1 MNENNEDYFK
11 ATSDIFIKYLFGMD
25 NEESNRL
32 VLSFINAVLQDSG
45 FPVITKVIQKNP
57 FNYKEFL
64 NDKLSVL
71 DIKVE
76 NENKKIFNIEVQSSG
91 DRNFHNRALYYWS
104 KLYTSQLKNTD
115 GYKGLVPA
123 IGINILKFI
132 LLPELPAFHNFFMI
146 TEGRERKYVLTT
158 GC

>member
-1 MNENNEDYFK
+1 MNEKNKDYVK

-25 NEESNRL
+25 NKESNRL

-91 DRNFHNRALYYWS
+91 KRNIYLQPVAEWFFSA
-104 KLYTSQLKNTD
+104 KLYRSN
-115 GYKGLVPA
+115 
-123 IGINILKFI
+123 
-132 LLPELPAFHNFFMI
+132 
-146 TEGRERKYVLTT
+146 
-158 GC
+158 GCYI